1 MSETKPEVKPEVA
14 SLATPEAEAFSR
26 LISRVTRKIA
36 GRAVDASLTPFL
48 EAEFPASGAIFQ
60 DIFEACKA
68 GVAAGWMCAR
78 EAGGIKYGRVLKPSA
93 ATDGFSVNVV
103 EMDEVAGPHHRH
115 PKGEIDMI
123 MPLAGAPKFDG
134 HGRGWFV
141 YGPGS
146 EHPPTVAG
154 GRALVLY
161 LLPDGAIEF
170 TKPAN

>member
-1 MSETKPEVKPEVA
+1 MSETKPEVA
-14 SLATPEAEAFSR
+14 SLATPESFSR
-26 LISRVTRKIA
+26 LISQVTRKIA
-36 GRAVDASLTPFL
+36 GRPLDAALAGFL

-60 DIFEACKA
+60 DIFEACQA
-68 GVAAGWMCAR
+68 GIEAGWMCAR
-78 EAGGIKYGRVLKPSA
+78 EAGGIKYGRVLKPTA
-93 ATDGFSVNVV
+93 ATDGFSVDVV
-103 EMDEVAGPHHRH
+103 EMEEVAGPHHRH

-123 MPLAGAPKFDG
+123 MPLAGTPKFDG

-146 EHPPTVAG
+146 AHPPTVAG

>member
-1 MSETKPEVKPEVA
+1 MSETKPEVA
-14 SLATPEAEAFSR
+14 SQPTPEAFSR
-26 LISRVTRKIA
+26 LISQVTGKIV
-36 GRAVDASLTPFL
+36 GRAVDAALAGFL
-48 EAEFPASGAIFQ
+48 EAEFPVSGAIFQ
-60 DIFEACKA
+60 DIFEACQA
-68 GVAAGWMCAR
+68 GIKAGWMCAR

-93 ATDGFSVNVV
+93 ATDGFSVDVV

-146 EHPPTVAG
+146 EHRPTVSG
-154 GRALVLY
+154 GLALVLY

-170 TKPAN
+170 TK